1 MPQPLKHKKSRQTHR
16 KEGAQPDPTAK
27 ARVRAYRQR
36 LRDEAARAAY
46 EQKCAREMKFLR
58 SIGSPFPEFFDMIGI
73 KSPYTS
79 YDFVQK
85 AWKQTLMAIH
95 PDRGGDPAKAA
106 RLNQLWQFYKQR
118 NPIP

>member
-1 MPQPLKHKKSRQTHR
+1 MPLKHKKSRQKHR
-16 KEGAQPDPTAK
+16 KEGAKPDPTAK
-27 ARVRAYRQR
+27 YRVRAWRKR
-36 LRDEAARAAY
+36 KLDAAARVAY
-46 EQKCAREMKFLR
+46 EEKCAREMNFLR
-58 SIGSPFPEFFDMIGI
+58 GIGSPTAELFDMIGI

-85 AWKQTLMAIH
+85 AWKRTLMTIH

-118 NPIP
+118 NPIL